1 MGALA
6 RRVAIV
12 GVGETRYVR
21 RSGRPLTA
29 LMLEASRAAL
39 ADAGVEAAALDG
51 LVLPG
56 LDYAP
61 LHEFARN
68 LGVRRQ
74 FFAAESLH
82 ASTAVVGSMLIAAMA
97 IDAGLATTV
106 LCCRGVDWGSERR
119 GNVGQPHAEMRMK
132 AQLEIPF
139 GWYPQIVHF
148 AGMARRHMELYGT
161 TEEQLGAVAVAFRKH
176 AALGANAL
184 MTEPLGLERY
194 LAEPYLA
201 EPFRALDCCLVNDG
215 AAAFVMTSAERARD
229 LPHPAVVVLG
239 VGQGISPDGEFSTL
253 RSDYLRTA
261 AVHAAPK
268 AYAMAG
274 IEPADVDFVE
284 LYDNFTAMV
293 LQQLEDLG
301 FCAEGE
307 SGPFVEDGRIEI
319 GGELPVN
326 TAGGMLSQAFVF
338 SANLV
343 VEAVRQLRGQCGA
356 RQVADARIGLVTGYT
371 GAQYAAAVLGRV

>member
-1 MGALA
+1 MSTLA
-6 RRVAIV
+6 RKVAIV
-12 GVGETRYVR
+12 GVGETRYVK
-21 RSGRPLTA
+21 RSGRSLLG
-29 LMLEASRAAL
+29 LMLEASKAAL
-39 ADAGVEAAALDG
+39 ADGGLDARTIDG

-61 LHEFARN
+61 LHELARN
-68 LGVRRQ
+68 LGLRQQ
-74 FFAAESLH
+74 FFAAESLGGG
-82 ASTAVVGSMLIAAMA
+82 AAVVSSILLAAMA
-97 IDAGLATTV
+97 IESGVATTV
-106 LCCRGVDWGSERR
+106 LCCCGADWGSERA

-132 AQLEIPF
+132 AQFEIPF

-161 TEEQLGAVAVAFRKH
+161 TEAQLGAVAVAFRRH
-176 AALGANAL
+176 ARLSGNAV
-184 MTEPLGLERY
+184 MTEPLTLAQY
-194 LAEPYLA
+194 LAAPYLA

-215 AAAFVMTSAERARD
+215 AAAFVMTSLERARD
-229 LPHPAVVVLG
+229 LPRKLVSVLG
-239 VGQGISPDGEFSTL
+239 VGQGVSPDGEFSTL
-253 RSDYLRTA
+253 RADYLKTA

-301 FCAEGE
+301 FCPEGE
-307 SGPFVEDGRIEI
+307 GGRFVERGRIEI

-338 SANLV
+338 SGNLV
-343 VEAVRQLRGQCGA
+343 VEAVRQLRLECGE
-356 RQVADARIGLVTGYT
+356 RQVENARIGLVTGYT
-371 GAQYAAAVLGRV
+371 GAQYAAAVLGR